1 MPSFDRS
8 PTVRSHR
15 RGGPRRRSALAVW
28 LGIGSVL
35 VLVGGGVVAGYAL
48 VSGRCTGEAEATI
61 VVTPRIESI
70 MQKLNNDWAA
80 TAPAVDGTCAAVTI
94 RAQDS
99 AKVVTELSEA
109 GGKGPDVWVPD
120 SSAWVRKAS
129 ADSDAE
135 RVIPD
140 RQPSLARTPTVI
152 AMPKP
157 LAEAAGMA
165 KAPLTWQQIIDKL
178 NRPEGWQAYNHAE
191 WGPFK
196 VGLSNPQESTAGLL
210 ALMALSDTDDNGEV
224 SESEQATLLGLKR
237 VVSLTTGTTAEIFD
251 GLAKAKTDLT
261 YISAFPALEQDVLS
275 YNLHQPAVPVVA
287 VYPQDGTAEADFPYL
302 VLNENATW
310 SSPAKRAVAA
320 AFLSYA
326 RGPNGKAAF
335 LGAGFRDGNRA
346 PGPAL
351 TSANGVAEKITALP
365 RAILL
370 PESVQHAAA
379 SWTAVTRPTNLLLV
393 FDTSGSMG
401 EVVPGAGQ
409 TRLDLTKA
417 AAQGALALLD
427 DSAQVGVWN
436 FSTVTAGKD
445 YQVVLP
451 LTPLNKKTGNTAHR
465 AAVTSAIANLKAGG
479 NTGLYNTAWAACQE
493 VSGRYQAGAANI
505 VLLLTDGADDN
516 NVAGGLTLDGL
527 VTNLTQTCGD
537 PAKPVTLITVG
548 LGRSTDSEILRQ
560 ISAATHATTFSS
572 PTSFDISQVVLS
584 ALFS

>member
-1 MPSFDRS
+1 
-8 PTVRSHR
+8 
-15 RGGPRRRSALAVW
+15 
-28 LGIGSVL
+28 
-35 VLVGGGVVAGYAL
+35 
-48 VSGRCTGEAEATI
+48 

-70 MQKLNNDWAA
+70 MQKLNSDWAA
-80 TAPAVDGTCAAVTI
+80 TGPAVDGTCAAVTI

-109 GGKGPDVWVPD
+109 SGKGPDVWVPD

-129 ADSDAE
+129 ADADAE

-165 KAPLTWQQIIDKL
+165 KAPMTWQQIIDKL

-224 SESEQATLLGLKR
+224 SGGEQANLLGLKR

-261 YISAFPALEQDVLS
+261 YVSAFPALEQDVLS

-320 AFLSYA
+320 AFLTYA
-326 RGPNGKAAF
+326 RGPHGKAAF
-335 LGAGFRDGNRA
+335 QAAGFRDSNRA

-379 SWTAVTRPTNLLLV
+379 TWTAVTRPTNLLLV

-436 FSTVTAGKD
+436 FSTVAGGKD

-451 LTPLNKKTGNTAHR
+451 LTALSKKTGNTAHR
-465 AAVTSAIANLKAGG
+465 AAVTSAITNLKAGG

-537 PAKPVTLITVG
+537 PAKPVSLITIG
-548 LGRSTDSEILRQ
+548 LGRSTDSDILRQ

-572 PTSFDISQVVLS
+572 PTSFDISQVVLA